1 MDTFDVLVGID
12 WSTRSHQVCVLTPE
26 GAIVREC
33 AVEHTAAAIQ
43 QLVAWLGTRSGGRLE
58 RIAVAIEIPRG
69 ALVESLL
76 EHGLRVYTLNPKQVD
91 RFRDRHSVSGA
102 KDDRRDAYVLADAL
116 RTDLHKFRPV
126 ALDHPLVLQIREV
139 SRVDEDLREDLNR
152 LTNRL
157 REQIYRIA
165 PQILPLSPAAG
176 EPWFWDLIGRLI
188 GSGSDSGSGRITR
201 RQVESVLR
209 KHRIR
214 RISSETILEAVREES
229 LPLAP
234 GAAEA
239 ARSHISL
246 LLPRLKVAHEQRR
259 QCARQLAALMERYV
273 SDDEDKGDGANDLK
287 VLRSIPGVGL
297 GVSAALLA
305 EAAPLLAARNYHA
318 LRALSGLAP
327 VTRRS
332 GRSHLVQMRYGCNSR
347 LRNAFYHW
355 ARTSIQCDAI
365 AKRYYAELRGR
376 GHTHG
381 RALRSVADRWLRIAM
396 AMLRTRTTYEINHV
410 RREQPAAA

>member
-26 GAIVREC
+26 GSIVREC
-33 AVEHTAAAIQ
+33 IVEHTAAAIQ
-43 QLVAWLGTRSGGRLE
+43 QLVSWLGTRSRGRME
-58 RIAVAIEIPRG
+58 RVAIAIEIPRG

-76 EHGLRVYTLNPKQVD
+76 EHGLSVYTLNPKQVD

-116 RTDLHKFRPV
+116 RTDLHKFRSV

-157 REQIYRIA
+157 REQIHRIA

-176 EPWFWDLIGRLI
+176 EPWFWDLVGRLI
-188 GSGSDSGSGRITR
+188 ASGSGRLTR

-214 RISSETILEAVREES
+214 RISAETILQALREES

-234 GAAEA
+234 GAAAA
-239 ARSHISL
+239 ARTHISL
-246 LLPRLKVAHEQRR
+246 LLPRLQIAHEQRR
-259 QCARQLAALMERYV
+259 QCARQLAALMERYG
-273 SDDEDKGDGANDLK
+273 SDDEDTGDGANDLK
-287 VLRSIPGVGL
+287 VLRSIPGVGV

-332 GRSHLVQMRYGCNSR
+332 GRSHLVQMRYGCNAR

-365 AKRYYAELRGR
+365 A
-376 GHTHG
+376 
-381 RALRSVADRWLRIAM
+381 SVNSGLEMDTFDGLD
-396 AMLRTRTTYEINHV
+396 LDTR
-410 RREQPAAA
+410 AAAAWSG